1 MRRRAGLAG
10 SLVGSL
16 AALLLVA
23 ACDDATAPRAE
34 PLPSAGPRTTA
45 PASQAPAVDPLVVV
59 GHATRPGLR
68 LTAAE
73 AADLVAR
80 RGTAGVVRTVR
91 AVERDPDAVGVVPL
105 SRVGP
110 TVVAARVDGVDPV
123 LDHDGATTLLVTG
136 DLMLVRGV
144 PDPAVAL
151 APMRRLLRS
160 AALTVGNLE
169 STLSTDGAPTQGGD
183 SFGGSPELVPVL
195 EDAGFDAL
203 SLANNHT
210 GDHGDNALRQTVE
223 TLQQSR
229 IRPFGAGSDVR
240 RAARPAVAV
249 LEANGTTYAF
259 LGFNAIGETPPAGS
273 SRPGALSVR
282 MPPRTGPLVEDDLA
296 RVERAIRK
304 AGRQADVVVVM
315 PHWGEQYTHRAWPVQ
330 RTVAR
335 RLVEAGA
342 DLVVGGHP
350 HWVQGVDAVDGV
362 PVLHSLGN
370 FVFDMDWA
378 PEVMEGVVLEATFW
392 GAELKAIRLLPY
404 HLDAATFA
412 PHLLRGDA
420 ATDVLAD
427 IWSNST
433 GPFSG

>member
-1 MRRRAGLAG
+1 MRRRAALAG

-16 AALLLVA
+16 TALLLVA

-34 PLPSAGPRTTA
+34 PQSSADPRTTA
-45 PASQAPAVDPLVVV
+45 PASQAPADDPLVVV
-59 GHATRPGLR
+59 GHASRPGLR

-80 RGTAGVVRTVR
+80 RGMTGVVRTVR

-123 LDHDGATTLLVTG
+123 REHDGATTLLVTG

-144 PDPAVAL
+144 PDPAAAL
-151 APMRRLLRS
+151 TPMGRLLRS

-195 EDAGFDAL
+195 EDSGFDAL

-210 GDHGDNALRQTVE
+210 GDRGVNALRQTVK

-240 RAARPAVAV
+240 RAARPAL
-249 LEANGTTYAF
+249 LEANGTTYAL
-259 LGFNAIGETPPAGS
+259 LGFNAIGETPRAEP

-282 MPPRTGPLVEDDLA
+282 MPPRTGPLVEADLA

-335 RLVEAGA
+335 RLVAAGA

-350 HWVQGVDAVDGV
+350 HWVQGLDAVDGV

-404 HLDAATFA
+404 RLDTATFA

-427 IWSNST
+427 IWSTST